1 MKKMNDFIYR
11 DKNIKNKERFLNGVK
26 NKEINLYS
34 DEVLTRMSAFD
45 YSFVPFV
52 TFATT
57 LFFKSKRHNEIV
69 MALSY
74 LLTFDGKVTVVR
86 NNLGLTLILLEKDN
100 GEKQIYDIDKG
111 LVFNYNTYL
120 ELFNTNLIEV
130 LDSSEIKTY
139 FTSNPCISYEIPT
152 CNSKRIVLTDLSISN
167 YKLGQN
173 ATDSRLSAA
182 INDYLQVVIAS
193 KKETAFKRKK

>member
-1 MKKMNDFIYR
+1 MNDFIYR
-11 DKNIKNKERFLNGVK
+11 DKNIKNKESFLNGVK

-34 DEVLTRMSAFD
+34 DELLKKMSAFD

-74 LLTFDGKVTVVR
+74 LLTFDGKVKVVR

-100 GEKQIYDIDKG
+100 GEKQIYDIDSG
-111 LVFNYNTYL
+111 LVFAYSTYL
-120 ELFNTNLIEV
+120 ELFNTTLTEI
-130 LDSSEIKTY
+130 LDSNEIKTY

-167 YKLGQN
+167 YKLGQD
-173 ATDSRLSAA
+173 ATDARLSAA
-182 INDYLQVVIAS
+182 ICDYLQVVIAS

>member
-1 MKKMNDFIYR
+1 MNDFIYR

-74 LLTFDGKVTVVR
+74 LLTFDGKVKVVR

-100 GEKQIYDIDKG
+100 GEKQIYDIDSG
-111 LVFNYNTYL
+111 LVFAYSTYL
-120 ELFNTNLIEV
+120 ELFNTTLTEI
-130 LDSSEIKTY
+130 LDSNEIKTY

-173 ATDSRLSAA
+173 ATDARLSAA
-182 INDYLQVVIAS
+182 ICDYLQVVIAS

>member
-1 MKKMNDFIYR
+1 MNDFIYR
-11 DKNIKNKERFLNGVK
+11 DKNIKNKESFLNGVK

-74 LLTFDGKVTVVR
+74 LLTFDGKVKVVR

-100 GEKQIYDIDKG
+100 GEKQIYDIDSG
-111 LVFNYNTYL
+111 LVFAYSTYL
-120 ELFNTNLIEV
+120 ELFNTTLTEI

-139 FTSNPCISYEIPT
+139 FTNNPCISYEIPT

-173 ATDSRLSAA
+173 ATDARLMVA
-182 INDYLQVVIAS
+182 ICDYLQVVFAS

>member
-1 MKKMNDFIYR
+1 MNDIIYR
-11 DKNIKNKERFLNGVK
+11 DKNIKNKESFLNGVK

-74 LLTFDGKVTVVR
+74 LLTFDGKVKVVR

-100 GEKQIYDIDKG
+100 GEKQIYDIDSG
-111 LVFNYNTYL
+111 LVFAYSTYL
-120 ELFNTNLIEV
+120 ELFNTTLTEI
-130 LDSSEIKTY
+130 LDSNEIKTY

-173 ATDSRLSAA
+173 ATDARLSAA
-182 INDYLQVVIAS
+182 ICDYLQVVIAS

>member
-1 MKKMNDFIYR
+1 MNDFIYR

-57 LFFKSKRHNEIV
+57 QFFKSERHDEIITV
-69 MALSY
+69 LSY
-74 LLTFDGKVTVVR
+74 LLTFDGKVKIVA
-86 NNLGLTLILLEKDN
+86 NNIGLTLILLEKDN
-100 GEKQIYDIDKG
+100 GEKQIYDIDSG
-111 LVFNYNTYL
+111 LVFAYSTYL
-120 ELFNTNLIEV
+120 ELFNTTLTEI
-130 LDSSEIKTY
+130 LDSNEIKTY

-173 ATDSRLSAA
+173 ATDARLSAA
-182 INDYLQVVIAS
+182 ICDYLQVVIAS

>member
-1 MKKMNDFIYR
+1 
-11 DKNIKNKERFLNGVK
+11 
-26 NKEINLYS
+26 
-34 DEVLTRMSAFD
+34 MSAFD

-111 LVFNYNTYL
+111 LVFAYNTYL
-120 ELFNTNLIEV
+120 ELFNTTLIEV
-130 LDSSEIKTY
+130 LDSSKIKTY
-139 FTSNPCISYEIPT
+139 FTSNPCISYEIST
-152 CNSKRIVLTDLSISN
+152 CNSK
-167 YKLGQN
+167 
-173 ATDSRLSAA
+173 
-182 INDYLQVVIAS
+182 
-193 KKETAFKRKK
+193 

>member
-74 LLTFDGKVTVVR
+74 LLTFDGKVKVVR

-100 GEKQIYDIDKG
+100 GEKQIYDIDSG
-111 LVFNYNTYL
+111 LVFAYSTYL
-120 ELFNTNLIEV
+120 ELFNTTLTEI
-130 LDSSEIKTY
+130 LDSNEIKTY

-152 CNSKRIVLTDLSISN
+152 DDSKRIVLTDLSISN

-173 ATDSRLSAA
+173 ATDSRLMVAVC
-182 INDYLQVVIAS
+182 DYLQVVFAS

>member
-1 MKKMNDFIYR
+1 MNDFIYR

-34 DEVLTRMSAFD
+34 DGLLTMMSAFD

-57 LFFKSKRHNEIV
+57 PFFKSERHDEIITV
-69 MALSY
+69 LSY
-74 LLTFDGKVTVVR
+74 LLTFDGKVKIVA
-86 NNLGLTLILLEKDN
+86 NNIGITLILLEKDN
-100 GEKQIYDIDKG
+100 GEKQIYDIDSG
-111 LVFNYNTYL
+111 LVFAYSTYL
-120 ELFNTNLIEV
+120 ELFNTTLTEI

-139 FTSNPCISYEIPT
+139 FTNNPCLNYEIPT
-152 CNSKRIVLTDLSISN
+152 DDSKRIVLTDLSISN

-173 ATDSRLSAA
+173 NTDSRLMVAVC
-182 INDYLQVVIAS
+182 DYLQVVFAS

>member
-74 LLTFDGKVTVVR
+74 LLTFDGKVKVVR

-100 GEKQIYDIDKG
+100 GEKQIYDIDSG
-111 LVFNYNTYL
+111 LVFAYSTYL
-120 ELFNTNLIEV
+120 ELFNTTLTEI
-130 LDSSEIKTY
+130 LDSNEIKTY

-173 ATDSRLSAA
+173 ATDARLSAA

>member
-1 MKKMNDFIYR
+1 MNDFIYR
-11 DKNIKNKERFLNGVK
+11 DKNIK

-74 LLTFDGKVTVVR
+74 LLTFDGKVKVVR

-100 GEKQIYDIDKG
+100 GEKQIYDIDSG
-111 LVFNYNTYL
+111 LVFAYSTYL
-120 ELFNTNLIEV
+120 ELFNTTLTEI
-130 LDSSEIKTY
+130 LDSNEIKTY
-139 FTSNPCISYEIPT
+139 FTSNPFISYEIPT

-173 ATDSRLSAA
+173 ATDARLMVA
-182 INDYLQVVIAS
+182 ICDYLQVVFAS

>member
-74 LLTFDGKVTVVR
+74 LLTFDGKVKVVR

-100 GEKQIYDIDKG
+100 GEKQIYDIDSG
-111 LVFNYNTYL
+111 LVFAYSTYL
-120 ELFNTNLIEV
+120 ELFNTTLTEI
-130 LDSSEIKTY
+130 LDSNEIKTY

-173 ATDSRLSAA
+173 ATDARLSAA
-182 INDYLQVVIAS
+182 ICDYLQVVIAS

>member
-1 MKKMNDFIYR
+1 MNDFIYR

-34 DEVLTRMSAFD
+34 DELLKKMSAFD

-74 LLTFDGKVTVVR
+74 LLTFDGKVKVVR

-100 GEKQIYDIDKG
+100 GEKQIYDIDSG
-111 LVFNYNTYL
+111 LVFAYSTYL
-120 ELFNTNLIEV
+120 ELFNTTLTEI
-130 LDSSEIKTY
+130 LDSNEIKTY

-173 ATDSRLSAA
+173 ATDARLSAA

>member
-1 MKKMNDFIYR
+1 MTLHIYI
-11 DKNIKNKERFLNGVK
+11 DKNIINKERFLSGIK

-86 NNLGLTLILLEKDN
+86 NNLGLTLILLEKGN

-120 ELFNTNLIEV
+120 ELFNTKLIEV

-139 FTSNPCISYEIPT
+139 FTSNPCISYEI
-152 CNSKRIVLTDLSISN
+152 VLTDLSISN

-173 ATDSRLSAA
+173 DTDARLSAA
-182 INDYLQVVIAS
+182 INDYLQVVVES
-193 KKETAFKRKK
+193 KKEKALKRKK

>member
-1 MKKMNDFIYR
+1 MNDFTYI
-11 DKNIKNKERFLNGVK
+11 DKNIINKERFLSGVK

-34 DEVLTRMSAFD
+34 DELLTKMSAFD

-57 LFFKSKRHNEIV
+57 PFFKSKRHNEIV

-74 LLTFDGKVTVVR
+74 LLTFDGNVTVVK

-111 LVFNYNTYL
+111 LVFAYNTYL
-120 ELFNTNLIEV
+120 ELFNTTLIEV
-130 LDSSEIKTY
+130 IDSSEIKTY

-173 ATDSRLSAA
+173 DTDARLSAA
-182 INDYLQVVIAS
+182 INDYLQVVVES
-193 KKETAFKRKK
+193 KKEKALKRKQIYR

>member
-74 LLTFDGKVTVVR
+74 LLTFDGKVKVVR

-100 GEKQIYDIDKG
+100 GEKQIYDIDSG
-111 LVFNYNTYL
+111 LVFAYSTYL
-120 ELFNTNLIEV
+120 ELFNTTLTEI
-130 LDSSEIKTY
+130 LDSNEIKTY

-152 CNSKRIVLTDLSISN
+152 CNSKRMVLTDLSISN

-173 ATDSRLSAA
+173 ATDARLSAA

>member
-34 DEVLTRMSAFD
+34 DELLKKMSAFD

-74 LLTFDGKVTVVR
+74 LLTFDGKVKVVR

-100 GEKQIYDIDKG
+100 GEKQIYDIDSG
-111 LVFNYNTYL
+111 LVFAYSTYL
-120 ELFNTNLIEV
+120 ELFNTTLTEI
-130 LDSSEIKTY
+130 LDSNEIKTY

-173 ATDSRLSAA
+173 ATDARLSAA

>member
-1 MKKMNDFIYR
+1 MNDFIYR

-26 NKEINLYS
+26 NKEIDLYS
-34 DEVLTRMSAFD
+34 DELLKKMSTFD

-57 LFFKSKRHNEIV
+57 TFFKSKRHDEIV
-69 MALSY
+69 TVLSY
-74 LLTFDGKVTVVR
+74 LLTFDGKVKIVA
-86 NNLGLTLILLEKDN
+86 NNIGLTLILLEKDN
-100 GEKQIYDIDKG
+100 GEKQIYDIDSG
-111 LVFNYNTYL
+111 LVFAYSTYL
-120 ELFNTNLIEV
+120 ELFNTTLTEI
-130 LDSSEIKTY
+130 LDSNEIKTY

-173 ATDSRLSAA
+173 ATDARLSAA

>member
-1 MKKMNDFIYR
+1 MNDFIYR

-74 LLTFDGKVTVVR
+74 LLTFDGKVKVVR

-100 GEKQIYDIDKG
+100 GEKQIYDIDSG
-111 LVFNYNTYL
+111 LVFAYSTYL
-120 ELFNTNLIEV
+120 ELFNTTLTEI
-130 LDSSEIKTY
+130 LDSNEIKTY

-173 ATDSRLSAA
+173 VTDARLSAA

>member
-1 MKKMNDFIYR
+1 MNDFIYR

-34 DEVLTRMSAFD
+34 DELLKKMSTFD

-57 LFFKSKRHNEIV
+57 PFFKSERHDEIV

-74 LLTFDGKVTVVR
+74 LLTFVGKVKVVR

-100 GEKQIYDIDKG
+100 GEKQIYDIDSG
-111 LVFNYNTYL
+111 LVFAYSTYL
-120 ELFNTNLIEV
+120 ELFNTTLTEI
-130 LDSSEIKTY
+130 LDSNEIKTY

-173 ATDSRLSAA
+173 ATDARLSAA
-182 INDYLQVVIAS
+182 ICDYLQVVIAS

>member
-11 DKNIKNKERFLNGVK
+11 DKNIK

-74 LLTFDGKVTVVR
+74 LLTFDGKVKVVR

-100 GEKQIYDIDKG
+100 GEKQIYDIDSG
-111 LVFNYNTYL
+111 LVFAYSTYL
-120 ELFNTNLIEV
+120 ELFNTTLTEI
-130 LDSSEIKTY
+130 LDSNEIKTY
-139 FTSNPCISYEIPT
+139 FTSNPCISYEIPI

-173 ATDSRLSAA
+173 ATDARLSAA
-182 INDYLQVVIAS
+182 ICDYLQVVIAS

>member
-1 MKKMNDFIYR
+1 MNDFTYI
-11 DKNIKNKERFLNGVK
+11 DKNIINKERFLSSLK

-111 LVFNYNTYL
+111 LVFNYNTYI
-120 ELFNTNLIEV
+120 ELFNTKLIEV

-173 ATDSRLSAA
+173 DTDAKLSAA
-182 INDYLQVVIAS
+182 INDYLQWLLKV
-193 KKETAFKRKK
+193 RKKKLLKEK

>member
-1 MKKMNDFIYR
+1 MNDFTYI
-11 DKNIKNKERFLNGVK
+11 DKNIINKERFLNGVK

-74 LLTFDGKVTVVR
+74 LLTFDGKVKVVR

-100 GEKQIYDIDKG
+100 GEKQIYDIDSG
-111 LVFNYNTYL
+111 LVFAYSTYL
-120 ELFNTNLIEV
+120 ELFNTTLTEI
-130 LDSSEIKTY
+130 LDSNEIKTY
-139 FTSNPCISYEIPT
+139 FTSNPCISYEIST

-173 ATDSRLSAA
+173 ATDARLSAA